1 MLAARITLPHFS
13 VLCCVSYF
21 TLLSRQSCY
30 RAQGPSGIGSPL
42 FFSAMGRCK
51 MKRQVTVLLALV
63 ASVGIGAA
71 AQAQT
76 KKAFTIAEVEVLD
89 KAAYEALVKVT
100 TPEI

>member
-1 MLAARITLPHFS
+1 
-13 VLCCVSYF
+13 
-21 TLLSRQSCY
+21 
-30 RAQGPSGIGSPL
+30 
-42 FFSAMGRCK
+42 

-76 KKAFTIAEVEVLD
+76 KKAFSVGEVEILD
-89 KAAYEALVKVT
+89 KAAYDALVKIT